1 MKVAVILCNDMH
13 MDIDNAN
20 QLVNRVKSTVG
31 YEVANDYTIAD
42 CIIILTCAFG
52 PNKLYSMQVIADV
65 CINKKKDAEVIV
77 TGCLERLCKEELKE
91 LEKESKIKVKAF
103 EEVLAKFN
111 KPSINVQWIP
121 QNKVIISTGCN
132 HRCSYCVYP
141 QFYGEYHSKSMQ
153 DILQEVSNMYPSE
166 STIYITGAQETSD
179 YGVDLYGKRK
189 FAELMTRIV
198 KGYPDCRYVI
208 GWFHP
213 AGLTD
218 EVIELIGQN
227 ANIVEIMLH
236 IQHSS
241 PSILKSMNRPLFED
255 VDKKINALKRLR
267 PDLIISTEVIVGYP
281 GETESEFRG
290 LVQYL
295 EKGYFSD
302 IGVASYEP
310 VEGTKAAELPN
321 QIEATVKQRRMRT
334 IEQRFSATCYP
345 APEREM
351 IEGSIL
357 GEYFFACHALMQFPK
372 NIIKASYR
380 QKHAFIAGTDT
391 AEKLQYVKEFE
402 KVILVITNARS
413 QFEQERAKKVLDV
426 YTADAKRW
434 FYEIIERG
442 EFKDPVKNR
451 AKSLLLE
458 KNSLSQC
465 ERRK

>member
-1 MKVAVILCNDMH
+1 MNVAVILCNDMH

-20 QLVNRVKSTVG
+20 QLINRIKSTVG
-31 YEVANDYTIAD
+31 YEVVNDYTIAD
-42 CIIILTCAFG
+42 YVIILTCAFG

-65 CINKKKDAEVIV
+65 CINKKKDAEVVV
-77 TGCLERLCKEELKE
+77 TGCLEKLCKEELKR
-91 LEKESKIKVKAF
+91 LEENSKIKVESFK
-103 EEVLAKFN
+103 EVLAKFN
-111 KPSINVQWIP
+111 KPNSNVQWIP

-141 QFYGEYHSKSMQ
+141 QFCGRYQSKSMQ
-153 DILQEVSNMYPSE
+153 DILQEVGDMYPNE

-189 FAELMTRIV
+189 FAELMAKVI
-198 KGYPDCRYVI
+198 KNYPDCRYVI

-218 EVIELIGQN
+218 EVIELIGKN

-236 IQHSS
+236 IQHNS
-241 PSILKSMNRPLFED
+241 PSILKSMNRPTFDD
-255 VDKKINALKRLR
+255 VDKKIKALKRIR

-290 LVQYL
+290 LIRYL
-295 EKGYFSD
+295 ENGYFSD

-321 QIEATVKQRRMRT
+321 QIARPVKQMRMRM
-334 IEQRFSATCYP
+334 IEQKFSATCYP
-345 APEREM
+345 APERE
-351 IEGSIL
+351 IITENIL
-357 GEYFFACHALMQFPK
+357 GEYFGTCHNLIQLPK
-372 NIIKASYR
+372 NIIKAEYR
-380 QKHAFIAGTDT
+380 QKYAFIAGTDT

-402 KVILVITNARS
+402 KIILVITNARS
-413 QFEQERAKKVLDV
+413 QFEQKRAKKILDV
-426 YTADAKRW
+426 YTDDAKSW
-434 FYEIIERG
+434 FYEVIKRG
-442 EFKDPVKNR
+442 EFKEPVKNR

-458 KNSLSQC
+458 KILITV
-465 ERRK
+465 